1 MPDRAPLYLIVGDD
15 DHLLRRAADRVTTDL
30 RAVAPDL
37 DVDLLDAAETT
48 HLPDLRTASLFG
60 GTRCIVLRGIEAV
73 SGDLKAELEDYAA
86 SPDPDATVVLV
97 ARGVGRIPKLTKLTT
112 SSGERIDVKAPL
124 PWDQRGW
131 RGLAESEFAFHGRDA
146 DAAALS
152 AVLERAGNDAA
163 VIASKVAQVVA
174 ATEPGRRIGA
184 EDVEGSVEG
193 HGTRGPFAVADAVE
207 ARDPGTAIVG
217 LRGAL
222 EAGDA
227 PLALLGALASRIR
240 QLLQVRGGATASEV
254 GVSPGR
260 HKMLARGARNFTPGE
275 LAWCHDRVARVD
287 LDLKGSDLPADVLI
301 EVAVIELATS
311 REVGR
316 PWNPLATN

>member
-1 MPDRAPLYLIVGDD
+1 M
-15 DHLLRRAADRVTTDL
+15 
-30 RAVAPDL
+30 
-37 DVDLLDAAETT
+37 
-48 HLPDLRTASLFG
+48 
-60 GTRCIVLRGIEAV
+60 
-73 SGDLKAELEDYAA
+73 SGDLKADLEEYAA
-86 SPDPDATVVLV
+86 APDPDATVVLV
-97 ARGVGRIPKLTKLTT
+97 ARGVGRIPKLAKLAT
-112 SSGERIDVKAPL
+112 SSGERTDVKAPQ

-131 RGLAESEFAFHGRDA
+131 RGLVEAEFAFHGREA
-146 DAAALS
+146 DGAALN
-152 AVLERAGNDAA
+152 AVLEHAGNDAG

-174 ATEPGRRIGA
+174 AIVPGRRIGV
-184 EDVEGSVEG
+184 EDVEQSIEG

-207 ARDPGTAIVG
+207 GRDPAAAIIG

-227 PLALLGALASRIR
+227 PLAVLGALASRMR
-240 QLLQVRGGATASEV
+240 QLLQVRGGAPASEV

-275 LAWCHDRVARVD
+275 LAWCHDRIARAD